1 MPIHPSVCLLVHFSV
16 YLSVCLSV
24 CLSLFVFLSVCLSL
38 YVCVSLSVCFLSVL
52 LCMFVPVLS
61 NYSSPPFPPLLPS
74 PPSPQ
79 TRAPEI
85 PCLDLLRSAAE
96 SFLERSL
103 ASNTCLLFPPS
114 QVRGQPHPPHS
125 NVELINPRCM
135 RREGYCSCRVCLS
148 VCLLFDNSLHEWLFA
163 SKTNTHIQ
171 RRMEVKKY
179 VGFSLKLLRSR
190 VMASFTP
197 LE

>member
-1 MPIHPSVCLLVHFSV
+1 MKNSVMLIVIMSREM
-16 YLSVCLSV
+16 
-24 CLSLFVFLSVCLSL
+24 
-38 YVCVSLSVCFLSVL
+38 VL
-52 LCMFVPVLS
+52 LTLGAC
-61 NYSSPPFPPLLPS
+61 
-74 PPSPQ
+74 
-79 TRAPEI
+79 
-85 PCLDLLRSAAE
+85 AA
-96 SFLERSL
+96 RV
-103 ASNTCLLFPPS
+103 T
-114 QVRGQPHPPHS
+114 V
-125 NVELINPRCM
+125 VNPRRM

-190 VMASFTP
+190 VMASFTH

>member
-1 MPIHPSVCLLVHFSV
+1 MYIFISC
-16 YLSVCLSV
+16 
-24 CLSLFVFLSVCLSL
+24 
-38 YVCVSLSVCFLSVL
+38 VCFYCTAVYCLFFYLYLFSYFSKL
-52 LCMFVPVLS
+52 LKLRFLTQS
-61 NYSSPPFPPLLPS
+61 TLHLLILLNSEAKIFNTLFYS
-74 PPSPQ
+74 
-79 TRAPEI
+79 
-85 PCLDLLRSAAE
+85 
-96 SFLERSL
+96 
-103 ASNTCLLFPPS
+103 
-114 QVRGQPHPPHS
+114 
-125 NVELINPRCM
+125 LINPRRM

-190 VMASFTP
+190 VMASFTH

>member
-1 MPIHPSVCLLVHFSV
+1 MQIKVSYMIVTQVLKII
-16 YLSVCLSV
+16 
-24 CLSLFVFLSVCLSL
+24 FLSK
-38 YVCVSLSVCFLSVL
+38 YVQH
-52 LCMFVPVLS
+52 FVKATAEAAATIHNWGS
-61 NYSSPPFPPLLPS
+61 K
-74 PPSPQ
+74 
-79 TRAPEI
+79 I
-85 PCLDLLRSAAE
+85 LDDTYFINITISIIVIMMC
-96 SFLERSL
+96 
-103 ASNTCLLFPPS
+103 TCNF
-114 QVRGQPHPPHS
+114 
-125 NVELINPRCM
+125 INPRRM

-190 VMASFTP
+190 VMASFTH